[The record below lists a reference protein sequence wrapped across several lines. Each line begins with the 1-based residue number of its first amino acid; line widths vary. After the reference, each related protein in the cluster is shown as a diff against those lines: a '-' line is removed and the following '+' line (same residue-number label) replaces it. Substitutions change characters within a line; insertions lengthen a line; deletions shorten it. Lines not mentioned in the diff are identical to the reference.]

1 MHKANCVPDLTEISK
16 EINRRCLSSNKH
28 ASKMADMVKP
38 IVNYKDNEGIE
49 LGLYATLRTLRTGH
63 PLYR

>member
-1 MHKANCVPDLTEISK
+1 MHEANCVPDLT